1 MSQCTP
7 TSSTIE
13 APLNIHVPSPSHA
26 SCSTSSQPCN
36 NLIQEPNIIFP
47 VIVERQT
54 RLNNINNVSST
65 TKYIQNNGLVGH
77 ITSNI
82 QRKRKGWTKE
92 EDMQLQDAVKKW
104 GEGNWTDIAGRDD
117 FTLDKTAAQLSKVIF
132 LFYIYF
138 LFSIFIFHY

>member
-47 VIVERQT
+47 
-54 RLNNINNVSST
+54 VSST

-117 FTLDKTAAQLSKVIF
+117 FTIDKTAAQLSKVIF
-132 LFYIYF
+132 LF
-138 LFSIFIFHY
+138 